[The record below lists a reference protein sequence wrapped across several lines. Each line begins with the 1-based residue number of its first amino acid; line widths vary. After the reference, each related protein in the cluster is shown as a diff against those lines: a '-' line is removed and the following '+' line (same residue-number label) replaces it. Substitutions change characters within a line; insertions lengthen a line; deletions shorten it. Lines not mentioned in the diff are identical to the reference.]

1 MEGNT
6 EFQFFVDNIKRDLWN
21 ALGGKYE
28 VCISMVSGAN
38 VNSAPVIVVKKAGEP
53 DYMIDVPTAFYE
65 CSKKYEGDIKR
76 YTLFLSFYIAKRNA
90 FLLGKDR
97 V

>member
-1 MEGNT
+1 MARNT

-21 ALGGKYE
+21 ALDGKYE

-38 VNSAPVIVVKKAGEP
+38 VNSAPVVVVKKAGEP

-65 CSKKYEGDIKR
+65 CSKKYGGDIKK
-76 YTLFLSFYIAKRNA
+76 YTLFLSSRIAKRNA

-97 V
+97 I